1 MEQAIPPMVSII
13 MPAHNAA
20 NTIADAM
27 ESVLNQSHESWQLI
41 IIENGSTDSTFKIC
55 TQFNDPRI
63 HVIRHPEAG
72 LSRARNIGIDAA
84 KGEFICFL
92 DADDQ
97 LPEDSLSIRLDHF
110 IQHPDT
116 TYCDGL
122 VLKLN
127 ESLSTTLEFWQPQ
140 LPFDLGKEMSKINSV
155 CFCGVTWMIRRHA
168 IGTLRFDPTWSHLED
183 RKFFFEL
190 AQHGH
195 YNFVPEVVYQIRKR
209 RGSLMTNHNQLQNA
223 YLRFLSFA
231 AKSGRLTEAEQSQQY
246 HVFRNMFV
254 RTHLKSGRIGAALA
268 IGLKTKPR
276 YGE

>member
-1 MEQAIPPMVSII
+1 MSDQLVSVI

-20 NTIADAM
+20 NTIADAI
-27 ESVLNQSHESWQLI
+27 ESVLKQSYAWWQLI
-41 IIENGSTDSTFKIC
+41 IIENGSTDQTLGICARFK
-55 TQFNDPRI
+55 DPRI
-63 HVIRHPEAG
+63 QLILHPEAG

-97 LPEDSLSIRLDHF
+97 LPSDSLSARLDHF
-110 IQHPDT
+110 IKHPLT

-122 VLKLN
+122 VLKQN
-127 ESLSTTLEFWQPQ
+127 ESLSTSLELWQPQ
-140 LPFDLGKEMSKINSV
+140 LPSNLGKEMSKINSV

-168 IGTLRFDPTWSHLED
+168 IGALRFDPTWSHLED

-190 AQHGH
+190 AQHGR
-195 YNFVPEVVYQIRKR
+195 YSFVPEVVYQIRKR
-209 RGSLMTNHNQLQNA
+209 RGSLMTNHNQLQAA
-223 YLRFLSFA
+223 YLRFLHFA

-246 HVFRNMFV
+246 VVFRNMFV

-276 YGE
+276 YGK